1 VDLVDLARELGAQF
15 VLFAVHFCGPAAT
28 GVEDAAAEGIHG
40 GEGREGWVGACLAS
54 GAPVVAAAAA
64 AAADLPR
71 HGLVVACA
79 NGGGG
84 AGGSGGDVQ
93 LGEGF
98 LEGLCGW

>member
-1 VDLVDLARELGAQF
+1 MDLVDLARELGAQF

-54 GAPVVAAAAA
+54 GAPVAAAAA